1 MAVIGIDLGTTNSLA
16 AVYRNGEAVLI
27 PNALSEPLTPSVVN
41 VDEEG
46 MIWTGAPA
54 RERQLLHP
62 EDSASSF
69 KRFMGTGR
77 SFSLR
82 DKNFTPQELSAL
94 ILKRLKEEAE
104 QYLGEPVEEAVIS
117 VPAYFNDN
125 QRKATKDAGIL
136 AGLKVERLINEPS
149 AAALAVCQIQNV
161 EEASYLVFDF
171 GGGTLDVSV
180 VDCFENVV
188 EIAAVSG
195 DNHLGGND
203 FDLKIAESF
212 CEKHGFVFREM
223 DALKQVALLKA
234 AEKAKC
240 ELTQNS
246 AALYKAELDGE
257 EYGMFLTNQELVSV
271 GKDIFER
278 IFEVVK
284 RALKD
289 SHRTIDDIDEVI
301 LAGGSSKMPVVALYL
316 EEILE
321 KKPVVVG
328 SPDYI
333 VALGA
338 GYYAG
343 IKERNEEIK
352 DVLLTDICPFTLGTD
367 IINPRDRSRP
377 LMSPIIERNS
387 VLPTSKC
394 GYFMNAYDGQK
405 NVKLGIYQGESYYCD
420 ENIKLGEI
428 NMEILPRP
436 RGQVHLEVRFTY
448 DINGILEVEVYDR
461 LKEERVV
468 TVLTGGSGRL
478 SEEELKERLAEMKKL
493 KTQPIG
499 GERVRLV
506 MARGERLFKELTG
519 SEREIA
525 AMGLKRLNEA
535 LSTQNDQLINHVRKE
550 ISDLFDNLE
559 AGS

>member
-240 ELTQNS
+240 ELTQNC
-246 AALYKAELDGE
+246 AALYKAELD
-257 EYGMFLTNQELVSV
+257 
-271 GKDIFER
+271 
-278 IFEVVK
+278 
-284 RALKD
+284 
-289 SHRTIDDIDEVI
+289 
-301 LAGGSSKMPVVALYL
+301 
-316 EEILE
+316 
-321 KKPVVVG
+321 
-328 SPDYI
+328 
-333 VALGA
+333 
-338 GYYAG
+338 
-343 IKERNEEIK
+343 
-352 DVLLTDICPFTLGTD
+352 
-367 IINPRDRSRP
+367 
-377 LMSPIIERNS
+377 
-387 VLPTSKC
+387 
-394 GYFMNAYDGQK
+394 
-405 NVKLGIYQGESYYCD
+405 
-420 ENIKLGEI
+420 
-428 NMEILPRP
+428 
-436 RGQVHLEVRFTY
+436 
-448 DINGILEVEVYDR
+448 
-461 LKEERVV
+461 
-468 TVLTGGSGRL
+468 L
-478 SEEELKERLAEMKKL
+478 S
-493 KTQPIG
+493 
-499 GERVRLV
+499 
-506 MARGERLFKELTG
+506 
-519 SEREIA
+519 
-525 AMGLKRLNEA
+525 
-535 LSTQNDQLINHVRKE
+535 LIH
-550 ISDLFDNLE
+550 I
-559 AGS
+559 

>member
-27 PNALSEPLTPSVVN
+27 PNALSELLTPSVVS

-77 SFSLR
+77 RFSLR
-82 DKNFTPQELSAL
+82 DKSFSPQELSAL

-104 QYLGEPVEEAVIS
+104 LYLGEPVEEAVIS

-125 QRKATKDAGIL
+125 QRKATRDAGIL

-149 AAALAVCQIQNV
+149 AAALTVCQMKNV

-188 EIAAVSG
+188 EIASVSG
-195 DNHLGGND
+195 DNHLGGDD

-212 CEKHGFVFREM
+212 CEKHGFVFDEM
-223 DALKQVALLKA
+223 SASERIGLLKA
-234 AEKAKC
+234 AEKAKR

-246 AALYKAELDGE
+246 AALCQAEIGGE
-257 EYGMFLTNQELVSV
+257 EYGMFLTNQELVSL

-289 SHRTIDDIDEVI
+289 SRRTMDEIDEVI

-343 IKERNEEIK
+343 IKERNGEIK

-367 IINPRDRSRP
+367 IINSRDRSRP

-461 LKEERVV
+461 LKEERSV
-468 TVLTGGSGRL
+468 TVLAGGNGRM
-478 SEEELKERLAEMKKL
+478 SEEELNERLAEMKKL

-525 AMGLKRLNEA
+525 AMGLRRLNEA

-550 ISDLFDNLE
+550 ISELFDKLE
-559 AGS
+559 AGQ